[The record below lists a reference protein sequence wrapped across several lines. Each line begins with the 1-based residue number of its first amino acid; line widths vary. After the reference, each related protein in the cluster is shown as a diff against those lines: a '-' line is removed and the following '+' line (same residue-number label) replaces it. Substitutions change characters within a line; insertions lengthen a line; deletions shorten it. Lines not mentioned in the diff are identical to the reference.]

1 MQTAVLWSRE
11 LKQAVKEAVS
21 SNSVS
26 SSSASLSKLE
36 VASLQKAVTS
46 EKPEVRYI
54 MW

>member
-21 SNSVS
+21 SKAAPV
-26 SSSASLSKLE
+26 SSASLSKLE
-36 VASLQKAVTS
+36 VESLQKAVSS
-46 EKPEVRYI
+46 EKPEVRYM

>member
-11 LKQAVKEAVS
+11 LKQAVKEAVGS
-21 SNSVS
+21 K
-26 SSSASLSKLE
+26 SASASSESLTKME
-36 VASLQKAVTS
+36 VNSLQKALAS